1 MARLKSESYLRSS
14 LNEMKQRMNFLEKE
28 IKTVKAW
35 LLDDT
40 MPTPSEKILISR
52 ALNDIK
58 TGKYKR
64 LISHEEL
71 RKKLAV

>member
-1 MARLKSESYLRSS
+1 MARLKSESYLKSS
-14 LNEMKQRMNFLEKE
+14 LEDMKQRINFLENE
-28 IKTVKAW
+28 IKIVKTW

-40 MPTPSEKILISR
+40 IPTPSERILINR

-58 TGKYKR
+58 TGKYKK

>member
-1 MARLKSESYLRSS
+1 MARLKPESYLKSS
-14 LNEMKQRMNFLEKE
+14 LEEMKQRINFLEKE
-28 IKTVKAW
+28 VRTVKTW

-40 MPTPSEKILISR
+40 IPTPSERILIGR

-64 LISHEEL
+64 LTSQEEL

>member
-1 MARLKSESYLRSS
+1 MSRLKSESYLKSS
-14 LNEMKQRMNFLEKE
+14 LEEMKQRINLLEKE
-28 IKTVKAW
+28 VKTVKTW

-40 MPTPSEKILISR
+40 IATPSERILISR

-58 TGKYKR
+58 SGKYKR